1 MAIENVYYCEKC
13 NKTMGGDQF
22 YSSNNLEKYPNE
34 GKLNQCKKCI
44 TMHVDNWNPDTY
56 LWILQEID
64 VPYIPEEWNK
74 LMVTYAKDKSKLT
87 GLSIIGRYLSKMK
100 LKQFKDYRWKD
111 NEFLQELNNSKIEQT
126 MKRQG
131 YDAQQ
136 IAQAINKATFD
147 IPTEELT
154 EPVYQTIEE
163 NEEPQEDY
171 FAQQSGSDNDFDD
184 DLTEEDRL
192 YLRLKWGKTYKPE
205 EWIRLEQLYKEM
217 MDSYDIQS
225 AGHIDTLK
233 LICKTSLKAN
243 QLIDIGDVEGFQ
255 KMSKVYDSLM
265 KSGKF
270 TAAQNKSESG
280 EFIDS
285 ISELVELCEKEG
297 FIPRYY
303 TETPMDKVDETLAD
317 LKGYTR
323 SLVIE
328 EMNLGN
334 LIENAVKEMA
344 RQESKEEDEDI
355 EDDLDIEEIEALKDE
370 DFESYNEFLD
380 EEISADWIGG
390 LNYGFTKFIRSQL
403 AKKKSRFVGRA
414 CSSYYSRGT
423 LLYLFLA

>member
-74 LMVTYAKDKSKLT
+74 LMATYAKDRSKLT

-147 IPTEELT
+147 IPTEELA
-154 EPVYQTIEE
+154 EPVYQPIEE
-163 NEEPQEDY
+163 NEESQEDY

-225 AGHIDTLK
+225 AGHVDTLK

-243 QLIDIGDVEGFQ
+243 QLIDIGDIEGFQ

-344 RQESKEEDEDI
+344 RLESQEEDEDT

-370 DFESYNEFLD
+370 DFEDYNEFLD
-380 EEISADWIGG
+380 EEISADFDLMSSIG
-390 LNYGFTKFIRSQL
+390 QED
-403 AKKKSRFVGRA
+403 
-414 CSSYYSRGT
+414 
-423 LLYLFLA
+423 